1 MTLLGKI
8 LSFLLYEISDPLALT
23 AFGPLCCSYHVMTL
37 YCASKTEQTCNGK
50 ILSIYQFLVNE
61 RLNSSLYPILS
72 AHLRICPINIVTFLS
87 GQCQNDNTG
96 DEIAQGTIRWTT
108 QVGDTTQTR
117 ICPYG
122 CNDLKPV
129 NASRFCKC
137 DEPTACKNPFWLEPN
152 MTGCKFNDGGSVLN
166 NSITL
171 KLSAIAK
178 VMEYD
183 HVKNIMT
190 RYSLNPRP
198 LLGR

>member
-117 ICPYG
+117 KCPYG
-122 CNDLKPV
+122 GNDLKAV

-137 DEPTACKNPFWLEPN
+137 DATACKNPFWLEPN
-152 MTGCKFNDGGSVLN
+152 MTGCKFNDGGLN

-198 LLGR
+198 LPGR